1 MLGHNNI
8 FIFKNWWSIPQIKG
22 CNLKWTLIFLCWY
35 PFSSGWSWS
44 SKAWFKLR
52 KSFIWIPLY
61 IFSIQKASFIFLF
74 GYSKFCS
81 GTWWIIFGELT
92 NTNDSFEWWLKWFC
106 SNDWIN
112 MINLQSRTT
121 IKVWYEVS
129 SLIIKRRLIWLT
141 NLELNISVT
150 SIWLFSLINSYH
162 YHE

>member
-35 PFSSGWSWS
+35 PFSSGSSGSSWS
-44 SKAWFKLR
+44 SKSWFKLR

-74 GYSKFCS
+74 GCSKFCS

-106 SNDWIN
+106 SNDWID
-112 MINLQSRTT
+112 MWSYTELKITIIFWTQWLVMVIALSKNLM
-121 IKVWYEVS
+121 VGYG
-129 SLIIKRRLIWLT
+129 
-141 NLELNISVT
+141 
-150 SIWLFSLINSYH
+150 
-162 YHE
+162 